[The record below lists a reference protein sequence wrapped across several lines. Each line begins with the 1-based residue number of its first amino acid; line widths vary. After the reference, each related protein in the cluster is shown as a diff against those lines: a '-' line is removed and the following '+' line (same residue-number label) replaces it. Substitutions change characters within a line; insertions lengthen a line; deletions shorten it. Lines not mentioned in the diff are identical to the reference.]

1 MITRSKCSQS
11 MVVSADEVALELT
24 QVYAESFPGSVLRKK
39 RTQQKRQVQRTA
51 KGSCQPV
58 VP

>member
-39 RTQQKRQVQRTA
+39 RTQQKRQVQ
-51 KGSCQPV
+51 PV